1 MSLTLYFLRHGQT
14 PLSREDTFCG
24 SGLDPELTSEGL
36 EMAQAF
42 AAAYQNKSWTAI
54 FSSLLRRSI
63 ATAQP
68 LCDALDIRL
77 EVRAELNEIAYG
89 KWEGMSKADVERTY
103 HEDYVSWLDDPA
115 LHAATGG
122 ESAVAV
128 ARRGLQVIEEIRQR
142 FGGGNVLVVSHK
154 ATIRIVLCSLLGMDI
169 AQFRYRLGCPVGSLS
184 IVEFAAHGP
193 LLQALADRSHL
204 TEVLRSLPGT

>member
-1 MSLTLYFLRHGQT
+1 MSLTIYFLRHGQT

-42 AAAYQNKSWTAI
+42 AAAYRNKPWLAI
-54 FSSLLRRSI
+54 FSSRLRRSI

-68 LCDALDIRL
+68 VCDALGMGMEMRP
-77 EVRAELNEIAYG
+77 ELNEIAYG
-89 KWEGMSKADVERTY
+89 KWEGMSKEDVERTY

-115 LHAATGG
+115 LHAPTGG

-128 ARRGLQVIEEIRQR
+128 ARRGLKVIEEIRQT
-142 FGGGNVLVVSHK
+142 FSSGNVLVVSHK

-169 AQFRYRLGCPVGSLS
+169 GQFRYRLGCPVGSVS
-184 IVEFAAHGP
+184 ILEFASHGP
-193 LLQALADRSHL
+193 MLQALADRAHL
-204 TEVLRSLPGT
+204 TEALRSLPGT